1 VHRLTYQ
8 KKEMPDPRALEAFYV
23 LICEVIFWIWQT
35 FRAVAVTCINASLID
50 LARKNV
56 LNKIL

>member
-1 VHRLTYQ
+1 
-8 KKEMPDPRALEAFYV
+8 MPAPRALEAFYV

>member
-1 VHRLTYQ
+1 
-8 KKEMPDPRALEAFYV
+8 MPAPRALEAFYV

-50 LARKNV
+50 LAAGHV
-56 LNKIL
+56 FQ